1 MMQAQSGPTSE
12 SSSPARQVKIPGS
25 LSLILPAHNEEA
37 NIQIVVNRALEVLP
51 CFTDSF
57 EIVVVNDGSRDKTAD
72 IINDLARKH
81 PEVKPQHHTV
91 NRGYGAALT
100 TGFKA
105 STGDFVM
112 FMDAD
117 RQFDIVD
124 LGLLAPFI
132 GKFDIV
138 AGFRK
143 ERNDPFIRRA
153 NAEIYNLAVRA
164 LFGVHLRDIDCA
176 FKVFRGEQIRAI
188 DLTQPGALINTEMQA
203 KLRRQHAT
211 IQQVAVNHYPRVA
224 GTATGGNIRVIFRA
238 MKGTLLLWWSMR
250 SYNPRPIDSPTPV

>member
-1 MMQAQSGPTSE
+1 MAAAPIISSASNGSNNKQA
-12 SSSPARQVKIPGS
+12 KIPGS
-25 LSLILPAHNEEA
+25 LSLVLPAHNEED
-37 NIQIVVNRALEVLP
+37 NIKIVVDHALKTLP
-51 CFTDSF
+51 CFAETF
-57 EIVVVNDGSRDKTAD
+57 EIIVVNDGSRDKTAE
-72 IINDLARKH
+72 IINELARIH
-81 PEVKPQHHTV
+81 PQVKPQHHKV
-91 NRGYGAALT
+91 NRGYGGALT

-124 LGLLAPFI
+124 LGLLTPFI
-132 GKFDIV
+132 GKFDVV

-143 ERNDPFIRRA
+143 ERNDPFIRRM
-153 NAEIYNLAVRA
+153 NAEIFNLVVRA
-164 LFGVHLRDIDCA
+164 LFSVHLHDIDCA

-188 DLTQPGALINTEMQA
+188 NLTESGALINTEMQA

-224 GTATGGNIRVIFRA
+224 GTATGGNFRVVLRA

-250 SYNPRPIDSPTPV
+250 SYTPPVVNGAK

>member
-1 MMQAQSGPTSE
+1 MTQAPSGP
-12 SSSPARQVKIPGS
+12 SSSPSSNHKQAKIPGS
-25 LSLILPAHNEEA
+25 LSLVLPAHNEEA
-37 NIQIVVNRALEVLP
+37 NIAIVVDRALEILP
-51 CFTDSF
+51 RFADDF
-57 EIVVVNDGSRDKTAD
+57 EIVIVNDGSRDKTAG
-72 IINDLARKH
+72 IINQLGREH
-81 PEVKPQHHTV
+81 PQVKPQHHPV
-91 NRGYGAALT
+91 NRGYGGALT

-124 LGLLAPFI
+124 LGLLSSFI

-143 ERNDPFIRRA
+143 ERNDPFIRRM
-153 NAEIYNLAVRA
+153 NAEVFNLVVRA
-164 LFGVHLRDIDCA
+164 LFGVQLHDIDCA
-176 FKVFRGEQIRAI
+176 FKVFRGDQIRAI
-188 DLTQPGALINTEMQA
+188 DLSETGALINTEMQA

-224 GTATGGNIRVIFRA
+224 GTATGGNIRVVLRA
-238 MKGTLLLWWSMR
+238 MKGTLLLWWRMR
-250 SYNPRPIDSPTPV
+250 SYTPPTNGAK

>member
-1 MMQAQSGPTSE
+1 MAATPSDSSASPSSTKQACL
-12 SSSPARQVKIPGS
+12 PGS
-25 LSLILPAHNEEA
+25 LSLVLPAHNEED
-37 NIQIVVNRALEVLP
+37 NIKLVVDHVLEVLP
-51 CFTDSF
+51 RFTNSF
-57 EIVVVNDGSRDKTAD
+57 EIIVVNDGSRDKTAA
-72 IINDLARKH
+72 IIDELGRCH
-81 PEVKPQHHTV
+81 PEVKPRHHAV
-91 NRGYGAALT
+91 NRGYGGALA

-105 STGDFVM
+105 STCDYVM

-124 LGLLAPFI
+124 LGLLAPFV

-153 NAEIYNLAVRA
+153 NAEVFNLVVRA
-164 LFGVHLRDIDCA
+164 LFGVHLHDIDCA
-176 FKVFRGEQIRAI
+176 FKIFKGGQIRAMT
-188 DLTQPGALINTEMQA
+188 LTEPGALVNTEMQA

-224 GTATGGNIRVIFRA
+224 GTATGGNLRVILRA
-238 MKGTLLLWWSMR
+238 MKGTALLWWDMR
-250 SYNPRPIDSPTPV
+250 SYQPPTKLDASS